1 MKALMGEIEKYR
13 VALIICLIIGLVAIV
28 GMSII
33 IGIVVKVLNE
43 RIDYIENEYCRLKN
57 EKKNK

>member
-1 MKALMGEIEKYR
+1 MGEIEKYR